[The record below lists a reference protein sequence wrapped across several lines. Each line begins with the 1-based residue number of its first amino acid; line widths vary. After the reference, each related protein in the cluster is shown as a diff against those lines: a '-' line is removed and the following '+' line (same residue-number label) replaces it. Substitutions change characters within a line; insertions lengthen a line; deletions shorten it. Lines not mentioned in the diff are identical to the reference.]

1 MLGSSFLKTNC
12 VKGFTVEFDSL
23 KVRLV
28 SDTPQ
33 LHLHSLFGVCFE
45 SNLVNQVGPFV
56 CKEVKAD
63 KWAEL
68 LFNVDLELLKG
79 ASYFVDELGVNDLY
93 RGNCSFIWD
102 NVNVFSRAG
111 ELLMINE
118 LEILCKR
125 VFVKIKLD

>member
-1 MLGSSFLKTNC
+1 MLRSSFLQTNG
-12 VKGFTVEFDSL
+12 VKGFAVEFDSL

-28 SDTPQ
+28 SNTPQ
-33 LHLHSLFGVCFE
+33 LHLNSLVGVCFE
-45 SNLVNQVGPFV
+45 SNLVNQVGAFV
-56 CKEVKAD
+56 CKEVEAD
-63 KWAEL
+63 MWAEL

-79 ASYFVDELGVNDLY
+79 ASYLVDELGVDDLD
-93 RGNCSFIWD
+93 RGDCSFIWD

-118 LEILCKR
+118 LEIFCKG